1 MTACLVSTV
10 AYNLINELSIKFS
23 HSVFW
28 TDSSTT
34 LHLIRNAFKRFDVF
48 MAGRLSQISS
58 LSPINAWRH
67 CPMVENPVHIGTRM
81 IKYKCS
87 KLYRPHLYQYK

>member
-28 TDSSTT
+28 TDSSTM
-34 LHLIRNAFKRFDVF
+34 LHLIRNTSKRFDDF
-48 MAGRLSQISS
+48 MAGRLWQIRNLS
-58 LSPINAWRH
+58 LINAWSH
-67 CPMVENPVHIGTRM
+67 CPMAENPADIGTHLVT
-81 IKYKCS
+81 YK
-87 KLYRPHLYQYK
+87 KFKEIYPLV